1 LSQPAAAYPQLYV
14 TEDQDPWTT
23 ARETDQRVRIAAF
36 EFLRSQTEL
45 RGEVLPRGLLAEGF
59 RFDGQRVPLIGP
71 QGIFKP
77 AVLPEMPLTITTVPV
92 IEGRERPYEDE
103 MDENGLLLYRYRG
116 TDPSHRDNAGLRL
129 AMRRAVPL
137 IYLFGVVRGEY
148 MPVWPVFIVRDNPE
162 SLAFSVAVDLKDTA
176 VMETADLVSNL
187 SDARRAYVT
196 RVTQQRLHQAG
207 FRVRV
212 IRAYQER
219 CTVCRLRHFEL
230 LDAAHILPDRHPKGD
245 PTVSNGLALC
255 KLHHAAF
262 DGKILGV
269 RPDLIVE
276 IREDIL
282 REKDG
287 PMLVHGLQGFQG
299 SQILIPTRRDLQPDR
314 NFLAERYEIF
324 RKAG

>member
-1 LSQPAAAYPQLYV
+1 M
-14 TEDQDPWTT
+14 TEDADPWTAT
-23 ARETDQRVRIAAF
+23 REVDQRVRIAAF
-36 EFLRSQTEL
+36 EFLRKETEL
-45 RGEVLPRGLLAEGF
+45 RGEVLPRPLLAQGF
-59 RFDGQRVPLIGP
+59 LFDRQRVPLIGP

-92 IEGRERPYEDE
+92 VEGRERPYEDQ

-116 TDPSHRDNAGLRL
+116 TDPNHRDNAGLRL

-137 IYLFGVVRGEY
+137 IYLFGVVPGEY
-148 MPVWPVFIVRDNPE
+148 VPVWPVFIIRDDPAA
-162 SLAFSVAVDLKDTA
+162 LAFSIAVDLKDTK
-176 VMETADLVSNL
+176 VTEMPDLVSNVAT
-187 SDARRAYVT
+187 ARRAYVT
-196 RVTQQRLHQAG
+196 RITQQRLHQAG

-219 CTVCRLRHFEL
+219 CAVCRLRHFEL
-230 LDAAHILPDRHPKGD
+230 LDAAHILPDRHPMGD

-262 DGKILGV
+262 DGQILGV

-287 PMLVHGLQGFQG
+287 PMLLHGLQGFQG
-299 SQILIPTRRDLQPDR
+299 SQILIPARRDLQPDR
-314 NFLAERYEIF
+314 AFLAERYEIF
-324 RKAG
+324 RKAV

>member
-1 LSQPAAAYPQLYV
+1 M
-14 TEDQDPWTT
+14 TEDQDSWTA
-23 ARETDQRVRIAAF
+23 AREIDQRVRVAAF

-45 RGEVLPRGLLAEGF
+45 RGEVLPRGLLANGF

-77 AVLPEMPLTITTVPV
+77 AVLPELPLTITTVPV

-116 TDPSHRDNAGLRL
+116 TDPGHRDNAGLRL

-148 MPVWPVFIVRDNPE
+148 MPVWPVFIVRDHPE

-176 VMETADLVSNL
+176 VMDTAHLVSDL

-212 IRAYQER
+212 G
-219 CTVCRLRHFEL
+219 F
-230 LDAAHILPDRHPKGD
+230 
-245 PTVSNGLALC
+245 
-255 KLHHAAF
+255 
-262 DGKILGV
+262 
-269 RPDLIVE
+269 RP
-276 IREDIL
+276 
-282 REKDG
+282 
-287 PMLVHGLQGFQG
+287 
-299 SQILIPTRRDLQPDR
+299 
-314 NFLAERYEIF
+314 
-324 RKAG
+324 

>member
-1 LSQPAAAYPQLYV
+1 MGFIAYPRCAV
-14 TEDQDPWTT
+14 TEDLDPWTA
-23 ARETDQRVRIAAF
+23 AREIDQRVRIAAF
-36 EFLRSQTEL
+36 EFLRIQTEL
-45 RGEVLPRGLLAEGF
+45 RGEVLPREVLAEGF
-59 RFDGQRVPLIGP
+59 KFDDQRVPLIAP

-116 TDPSHRDNAGLRL
+116 IDPSHRDNSGLRL
-129 AMRRAVPL
+129 VMRRGVPL

-148 MPVWPVFIVRDNPE
+148 MPVWPVFIVRDDPA

-176 VMETADLVSNL
+176 VTDVPDLVSNVAN
-187 SDARRAYVT
+187 ARRAYVT
-196 RVTQQRLHQAG
+196 RITQQRLHQAG
-207 FRVRV
+207 FRIRV
-212 IRAYQER
+212 IRAYQGR
-219 CTVCRLRHFEL
+219 CAVCRLRHFEL

-262 DGKILGV
+262 DGHILGV
-269 RPDLIVE
+269 RPDLVVE

-287 PMLVHGLQGFQG
+287 PMLVHGIQGFQG
-299 SQILIPTRRDLQPDR
+299 SQIIIPTRRELQPDR
-314 NFLAERYEIF
+314 EFLAERYEIF
-324 RKAG
+324 KKAV

>member
-1 LSQPAAAYPQLYV
+1 MVYSHGNM
-14 TEDQDPWTT
+14 TEDADPWTAT
-23 ARETDQRVRIAAF
+23 REVDQRVRIAAF
-36 EFLRSQTEL
+36 EFLRKETEL
-45 RGEVLPRGLLAEGF
+45 RGEVLPRPLLAQGF
-59 RFDGQRVPLIGP
+59 LFDRQRVPLIGP

-92 IEGRERPYEDE
+92 VEGRERPYEDQ

-116 TDPSHRDNAGLRL
+116 TDPNHRDNAGLRL

-137 IYLFGVVRGEY
+137 IYLFGVVPGEY
-148 MPVWPVFIVRDNPE
+148 VPVWPVFIIRDDPAA
-162 SLAFSVAVDLKDTA
+162 LAFSIAVDLKDTK
-176 VMETADLVSNL
+176 VTEMPDLVSNVAT
-187 SDARRAYVT
+187 ARRAYVT
-196 RVTQQRLHQAG
+196 RITQQRLHQAG

-219 CTVCRLRHFEL
+219 CAVCRLRHFEL
-230 LDAAHILPDRHPKGD
+230 LDAAHILPDRHPMGD

-262 DGKILGV
+262 DGQILGV

-287 PMLVHGLQGFQG
+287 PMLLHGLQGFQG
-299 SQILIPTRRDLQPDR
+299 SQILIPARRDLQPDR
-314 NFLAERYEIF
+314 AFLAERYEIF
-324 RKAG
+324 RKAV

>member
-1 LSQPAAAYPQLYV
+1 V
-14 TEDQDPWTT
+14 TEDQDPWTS
-23 ARETDQRVRIAAF
+23 AREIDQRVRIAAF

-59 RFDGQRVPLIGP
+59 RFDRQRVPLIGP

-92 IEGRERPYEDE
+92 IEGRVRPYEDE
-103 MDENGLLLYRYRG
+103 MDENGHLLYRYRG
-116 TDPSHRDNAGLRL
+116 TDPGHRDNAGLRL

-148 MPVWPVFIVRDNPE
+148 MPVWPVFIVRDDPQ

-176 VMETADLVSNL
+176 VMETAHLVSDL

-219 CTVCRLRHFEL
+219 CAVCRLRHFEL

-262 DGKILGV
+262 DGQILGV
-269 RPDLIVE
+269 RPDLVVE

-282 REKDG
+282 QEKDG

-299 SQILIPTRRDLQPDR
+299 AQILIPIRRDLQPDR
-314 NFLAERYEIF
+314 DFLAERYEIF
-324 RKAG
+324 RKVG